1 MSIKWPTTS
10 ISVTVQGYYRYT
22 SSDDF
27 VQGAAP
33 EIVCLTYGYNGE
45 NEPASRVQYNKLGF
59 YLQDEWNVRSD
70 FKVTAGLRFDG
81 LFFDNGDLMTNNAI
95 LDLDYNGRHI
105 DTGKWP
111 ETHWQYL
118 LV

>member
-1 MSIKWPTTS
+1 M
-10 ISVTVQGYYRYT
+10 
-22 SSDDF
+22 
-27 VQGAAP
+27 
-33 EIVCLTYGYNGE
+33 TYGYNGE

-70 FKVTAGLRFDG
+70 FKGYSRLRFDG

-105 DTGKWP
+105 DTRQMAGNSLTVSP
-111 ETHWQYL
+111 RIRFQLGYTWQQYFEAAWW
-118 LV
+118 